1 MVSLLVG
8 EFKRLFREMSPT
20 SHLENKPSGA
30 VSTDS
35 TKQVTNNSEILQS
48 SCAPASP
55 NSSSWKGEDVDYLQ
69 AER

>member
-1 MVSLLVG
+1 
-8 EFKRLFREMSPT
+8 MSPT